1 MAITAYIG
9 VPGSGKS
16 YEVVKSVII
25 PAVASGRRIVSNIY
39 GLNYEAIV
47 QYCYKNKLIH
57 DDVSPGEIIHIEN
70 ERVMAPDFYPVK
82 GNQDKSLC
90 QPGDLI
96 ILDECHRFFTSDK
109 ALSSDARI
117 FAAEHRH
124 YADEK
129 TGQTCDLVLINQAL
143 TTLPR
148 FLRERIEQTFRMK
161 KLIGLSHKSYRVDIF
176 DGARTTKATHLS
188 NYVCRYSKDIFP
200 LYSSHDVKGAVETR
214 TDARAVLFKPQIIVL
229 FVFLI
234 FLSVYLFFSFLLPFF
249 NPQKKT
255 EHAQQPAP
263 LRSSSP
269 STSVNVSPSP
279 DNKTASAPSQKWCV
293 IGRFNDG
300 DRNYVFL
307 RDTENRL
314 RMVSANK
321 FRGLNIMLEGE
332 VDGVK
337 VVAWSCNN
345 PVSVRGQK

>member
-1 MAITAYIG
+1 
-9 VPGSGKS
+9 
-16 YEVVKSVII
+16 
-25 PAVASGRRIVSNIY
+25 
-39 GLNYEAIV
+39 
-47 QYCYKNKLIH
+47 
-57 DDVSPGEIIHIEN
+57 
-70 ERVMAPDFYPVK
+70 
-82 GNQDKSLC
+82 
-90 QPGDLI
+90 
-96 ILDECHRFFTSDK
+96 
-109 ALSSDARI
+109 RI

-176 DGARTTKATHLS
+176 DGSRTTKATHLS

-214 TDARAVLFKPQIIVL
+214 TDARAVLFKPQVIVL

-234 FLSVYLFFSFLLPFF
+234 LLSVYLFFSFLLPFF

-255 EHAQQPAP
+255 EQAQQSAP
-263 LRSSSP
+263 LRSSPSSP
-269 STSVNVSPSP
+269 SVNVSSLPE
-279 DNKTASAPSQKWCV
+279 NKTASAPSQKWCV